1 MTLQCQPSQEYPN
14 TKLTSH
20 AASSN
25 LLSLFA
31 GGGNHRS
38 ILCAGVRTGV
48 FLLRVSIQTT
58 IHSAAMHFA
67 LGIISARGCAPASR
81 SARGRAACRSSARF
95 KSRLYSLDTP
105 CCPWPLSSRAFGLS
119 WATLRFGA
127 LFDVDGSGVFGV
139 RGPTQAHAGTG
150 RFRLC
155 VLLTCAAVSFKH
167 VTCTTACW
175 LRIFQRLG
183 LPAGSS
189 AWRGKVRPVPPYY

>member
-1 MTLQCQPSQEYPN
+1 MFAFL
-14 TKLTSH
+14 
-20 AASSN
+20 N
-25 LLSLFA
+25 LSIAVFR
-31 GGGNHRS
+31 GGNDRS
-38 ILCAGVRTGV
+38 IRESEGCAGV

-155 VLLTCAAVSFKH
+155 VLLTCAAVSFKL
-167 VTCTTACW
+167 VTAPCW

-183 LPAGSS
+183 LPAGSRARARAPRLVMRTPMS
-189 AWRGKVRPVPPYY
+189 V

>member
-1 MTLQCQPSQEYPN
+1 M
-14 TKLTSH
+14 
-20 AASSN
+20 
-25 LLSLFA
+25 LSLFA
-31 GGGNHRS
+31 NTRNSLLTLHPQT
-38 ILCAGVRTGV
+38 CPNAGV

-155 VLLTCAAVSFKH
+155 VLLTCAAVSFKL
-167 VTCTTACW
+167 VTAPCW

-183 LPAGSS
+183 LPAGSRARARAPRLVMRTPMS
-189 AWRGKVRPVPPYY
+189 V